1 MPRGAWLG
9 PVCFQR
15 APLPRASAAGQAD
28 ARNAAAACTNVLMH
42 RMHARAR
49 ARARTAGCPCTARAP
64 RARIVS
70 RRSSGSSLRAH
81 HSPDPASS
89 RTRMPALRQ
98 RPPERIWARDFD
110 RAPEEPGVCGLDG
123 SGRAGERSGVAQLM
137 RCRRAVRRGCWSSDF
152 GVGRWPFKKNAVA
165 RFVVRS
171 TESGNLGKP
180 AGEASPLVF
189 TGGLYSLYRF
199 HN

>member
-70 RRSSGSSLRAH
+70 RRSGSGSSLRAH

-152 GVGRWPFKKNAVA
+152 WRRPVALQKKCSCTIRGAEHRNAANLTAFA
-165 RFVVRS
+165 RGGSSFSWRS
-171 TESGNLGKP
+171 ITL
-180 AGEASPLVF
+180 F
-189 TGGLYSLYRF
+189 
-199 HN
+199 

>member
-1 MPRGAWLG
+1 
-9 PVCFQR
+9 
-15 APLPRASAAGQAD
+15 
-28 ARNAAAACTNVLMH
+28 
-42 RMHARAR
+42 
-49 ARARTAGCPCTARAP
+49 
-64 RARIVS
+64 
-70 RRSSGSSLRAH
+70 
-81 HSPDPASS
+81 
-89 RTRMPALRQ
+89 MPALRQ

-171 TESGNLGKP
+171 TETLQ
-180 AGEASPLVF
+180 
-189 TGGLYSLYRF
+189 T
-199 HN
+199 